1 MKTFLKTLLILIPV
15 LLTILLYPNQSTA
28 SKAGC
33 EVYIYIS
40 NNSLF
45 ACNLKIDDFDMGT
58 LNPGKAK
65 TYTTE
70 LLNDTP
76 KKIKV
81 KVIYDNPD
89 YLESRSY
96 FLLTKKMECGQ
107 SDSLYIAHTK

>member
-1 MKTFLKTLLILIPV
+1 MKILLKTLLIIFPV
-15 LLTILLYPNQSTA
+15 LLLILFTSDNSVA

-33 EVYIYIS
+33 EVYIYVS

-45 ACNLKIDDFDMGT
+45 VCQLKIDDFDMGT
-58 LNPGKAK
+58 MLPGKSK
-65 TYTTE
+65 TFTHE

-96 FLLTKKMECGQ
+96 FLLTKKIECGQ